1 MQTNTL
7 LVFQRLCEN
16 GKAINR
22 PLYFQRVS
30 STYNICSLE
39 ERSYSVATMHSQEPG
54 TRIFLCIP
62 SFVPNSTDSEQDGE
76 GQDKKINNTMLVDT
90 VVVRSNNDH
99 VEPLIINQSLT
110 LVTWMASGYICLS
123 FCQGSQSYLQF
134 KETELFDRSRVV
146 LEEVVWLV

>member
-1 MQTNTL
+1 M
-7 LVFQRLCEN
+7 
-16 GKAINR
+16 GKPSIDR
-22 PLYFQRVS
+22 FTFRVS
-30 STYNICSLE
+30 HQLTTYVAWRKDHTVQQQCILKNLE
-39 ERSYSVATMHSQEPG
+39 QGFFYAFPP
-54 TRIFLCIP
+54 LCLIAQIL
-62 SFVPNSTDSEQDGE
+62 NKMGKDKT
-76 GQDKKINNTMLVDT
+76 KKINNTMLVDT

-134 KETELFDRSRVV
+134 KETELFDMSRVV